1 MASVITENPVSFR
14 AAEKVTLDN
23 VKTPSK
29 FDRFFDML
37 GKEYRLY
44 SPRWKVSAAR

>member
-1 MASVITENPVSFR
+1 MASVISKNPVSFKTS
-14 AAEKVTLDN
+14 EKASLNN
-23 VKTPSK
+23 VKTSSK

-44 SPRWKVSAAR
+44 SPRWKVSAAC